1 VCGKISTHKFC
12 SDKCKE
18 QWQQIPVS
26 VQDVG
31 GFFSGMY
38 TNSLLTTMIIVTLYF
53 AAEIAEADGL
63 EHIMDSNRIPI
74 TQVQV

>member
-1 VCGKISTHKFC
+1 VINAKSNGNKS
-12 SDKCKE
+12 
-18 QWQQIPVS
+18 QLS